1 MLVVLAGDRPTGILP
16 LVIRREATRVG
27 RLRVLTFPLHDWG
40 SFYGPIGPAPAQTLA
55 AGLEH
60 VRRTRREW
68 DILELRWQGAPGT
81 DLAQVQGVMRAAGF
95 QAYATVWDRT
105 ALVDL
110 AGTWESYWSGRKA
123 SLAAAISQCRAQ
135 AFQAGRNFLRALPP
149 VGPAAR

>member
-1 MLVVLAGDRPTGILP
+1 MVQSP
-16 LVIRREATRVG
+16 E
-27 RLRVLTFPLHDWG
+27 
-40 SFYGPIGPAPAQTLA
+40 QTLA

-60 VRRTRREW
+60 IRRTRREW

-81 DLAQVQGVMRAAGF
+81 DPAQVQGVMRAAGF

-123 SLAAAISQCRAQ
+123 TWLQRFRSAEQKLSKQGEISYVR
-135 AFQAGRNFLRALPP
+135 
-149 VGPAAR
+149 